1 MGIASE
7 LGYLDIPEGLLIDID
22 LLNRYPKDKVVLITT
37 GSQGEPMS
45 ALTRMAFADHRK
57 VEVGPGDC
65 IIISAKPI
73 PGNEKMVST
82 VIDELLKR
90 GCDVVY
96 ESSHEIHVSGHASQ
110 EELKIIHGIV
120 KPQYF
125 IPVHG
130 EQKHLRKH
138 AELARSMGMNS
149 ENIFIGTIGDA
160 VELNQ
165 NYMKQLPSVPAGRI
179 LVDGLGVGDVG
190 SIVLRDRKHLAE
202 DGLIVVVCT
211 ISEGD
216 GHVVAGPDVVS
227 RGFVYVRESE
237 RLMVESRDLVTRV
250 LEECAEN
257 QIHDW
262 GTLKTRIK
270 DDLSKLLYEK
280 TRRNPM
286 ILPII
291 MEI

>member
-1 MGIASE
+1 
-7 LGYLDIPEGLLIDID
+7 
-22 LLNRYPKDKVVLITT
+22 
-37 GSQGEPMS
+37 
-45 ALTRMAFADHRK
+45 
-57 VEVGPGDC
+57 
-65 IIISAKPI
+65 
-73 PGNEKMVST
+73 MVST

-165 NYMKQLPSVPAGRI
+165 DYMKQLPSVPAGRI

>member
-1 MGIASE
+1 MINVMGIASE

-110 EELKIIHGIV
+110 
-120 KPQYF
+120 
-125 IPVHG
+125 
-130 EQKHLRKH
+130 
-138 AELARSMGMNS
+138 
-149 ENIFIGTIGDA
+149 
-160 VELNQ
+160 
-165 NYMKQLPSVPAGRI
+165 GRI
-179 LVDGLGVGDVG
+179 
-190 SIVLRDRKHLAE
+190 K
-202 DGLIVVVCT
+202 
-211 ISEGD
+211 
-216 GHVVAGPDVVS
+216 
-227 RGFVYVRESE
+227 
-237 RLMVESRDLVTRV
+237 
-250 LEECAEN
+250 
-257 QIHDW
+257 
-262 GTLKTRIK
+262 
-270 DDLSKLLYEK
+270 KLF
-280 TRRNPM
+280 
-286 ILPII
+286 
-291 MEI
+291 MEL

>member
-1 MGIASE
+1 M
-7 LGYLDIPEGLLIDID
+7 
-22 LLNRYPKDKVVLITT
+22 
-37 GSQGEPMS
+37 
-45 ALTRMAFADHRK
+45 
-57 VEVGPGDC
+57 
-65 IIISAKPI
+65 
-73 PGNEKMVST
+73 
-82 VIDELLKR
+82 
-90 GCDVVY
+90 
-96 ESSHEIHVSGHASQ
+96 
-110 EELKIIHGIV
+110 LKIYLLE
-120 KPQYF
+120 P
-125 IPVHG
+125 
-130 EQKHLRKH
+130 
-138 AELARSMGMNS
+138 S
-149 ENIFIGTIGDA
+149 GDA

-211 ISEGD
+211 ISEDD

-237 RLMVESRDLVTRV
+237 RSYGGIKRLGYTSIGRMCRKSNSL
-250 LEECAEN
+250 
-257 QIHDW
+257 IGHI
-262 GTLKTRIK
+262 KTEFK

>member
-211 ISEGD
+211 ISQDD

-291 MEI
+291 MEV

>member
-165 NYMKQLPSVPAGRI
+165 DYMKQLPSVPAGRI

>member
-1 MGIASE
+1 M
-7 LGYLDIPEGLLIDID
+7 
-22 LLNRYPKDKVVLITT
+22 
-37 GSQGEPMS
+37 
-45 ALTRMAFADHRK
+45 
-57 VEVGPGDC
+57 
-65 IIISAKPI
+65 
-73 PGNEKMVST
+73 
-82 VIDELLKR
+82 KR

>member
-1 MGIASE
+1 
-7 LGYLDIPEGLLIDID
+7 
-22 LLNRYPKDKVVLITT
+22 
-37 GSQGEPMS
+37 
-45 ALTRMAFADHRK
+45 
-57 VEVGPGDC
+57 
-65 IIISAKPI
+65 
-73 PGNEKMVST
+73 
-82 VIDELLKR
+82 
-90 GCDVVY
+90 
-96 ESSHEIHVSGHASQ
+96 
-110 EELKIIHGIV
+110 
-120 KPQYF
+120 
-125 IPVHG
+125 
-130 EQKHLRKH
+130 
-138 AELARSMGMNS
+138 MGMNS

-280 TRRNPM
+280 NQKKSYDSSDYYGNLVCVNQKHSVSKVPLFVYQRGYEFETKGLGFVSNS
-286 ILPII
+286 ICTGCYYGWYDCCQLVLESYYIFY
-291 MEI
+291 